1 MSPAASKRVLAI
13 DDDPNMLSLVS
24 QLLDAV
30 GFRVETAA
38 DGEAGLRSIR
48 AAPPALVLCDVQMP
62 GLDGFQVLERIR
74 GEAATAALPFVLL
87 TGLNDRESVRRGMRL
102 GADDFLSKPV
112 QPAELVEA
120 VNVALDKRRR
130 LSALV
135 SGHALP
141 VERELRERYASR
153 LGGGEPPAP
162 RVPELELAG
171 RTGRRVTQTVLFTD
185 IRGFTTMS
193 ERLPVTDIAE
203 LLTTYLR
210 EACKPILAERGRI
223 MMIMGDGLMA
233 LFGHESPDHV
243 AEHAA
248 AGLRAGLQIVR
259 VAQRF
264 RQWVASRFESTV
276 LPPFQV
282 GVGIHT
288 GEVMLFQ
295 LSVGG
300 SGDLTAVGDTVN
312 VAARLE
318 GKSKELG
325 WSIVAS
331 EATLQHAGPSFKVAE
346 TREIELAGRN
356 ARIRVGRLLA
366 PDEPISVP
374 PVPLSVGMEAVLQES
389 ARSTAEAAKQ
399 ALDST
404 LHAIRTHIPLA
415 EGQHADGASDIV
427 PAIHGYRVLQ
437 KIGQGGMSSVFLA
450 EEQNRGRRKVVLKV
464 LKGSRGDD
472 EALWKRFFQEC
483 AILSSI
489 EHEHVVRIYDQ
500 GFGDELAYIAMEYLS
515 GGSLRELIER
525 GLTPRQALSLLSQ
538 AASGL
543 GEIHG
548 RGIVHRDIKP
558 ANLMLRDAGVLV
570 LTDFGVAKRLDGSPS
585 QTIHGEILGTPY
597 YISPEQADGREI
609 TPASDFY
616 SLGII
621 FYEMLTG
628 QRPYAGSTI
637 TEILSQ
643 HVAAPVPRLPQTL
656 AEYQPLVDGML
667 AKRPD
672 GRFRS
677 ADALLAAIDEVWT
690 HIALRKDAF
699 ARPDKGLAQPATLP
713 AGEA

>member
-1 MSPAASKRVLAI
+1 MNTPAGKRVLAI

-24 QLLDAV
+24 HLLDAV
-30 GFRVETAA
+30 GFQVETVA

-48 AAPPALVLCDVQMP
+48 AVPPDVVVCDIQMP
-62 GLDGFQVLERIR
+62 GLDGFQVLERVR
-74 GEAATAALPFVLL
+74 GEGATAALPFVLL

-112 QPAELVEA
+112 QPSELVEA

-130 LSALV
+130 LSAVV

-153 LGGGEPPAP
+153 FEGAEPSAP
-162 RVPELELAG
+162 RVPEFELAG
-171 RTGRRVTQTVLFTD
+171 KTGRRVTQTVLFTD

-210 EACKPILAERGRI
+210 AACNPILAERGRI
-223 MMIMGDGLMA
+223 MKIMGDGLMA
-233 LFGHESPDHV
+233 LFGHESPENV
-243 AEHAA
+243 REHAA
-248 AGLRAGLQIVR
+248 AGLRAGLQIVQ
-259 VAQRF
+259 VAHGF
-264 RQWVASRFESTV
+264 RQWVASRFDTII
-276 LPPFQV
+276 LPPFDV

-325 WSIVAS
+325 WPIVVS
-331 EATLQHAGPSFKVAE
+331 EATLQSAGPGFKVADM
-346 TREIELAGRN
+346 RELELAGRN
-356 ARIRVGRLLA
+356 ARIRVGRLVA
-366 PDEPISVP
+366 SETSAAVAAP
-374 PVPLSVGMEAVLQES
+374 PVPLSFGIEAVLQES

-404 LHAIRTHIPLA
+404 LHAIRTHVSLA
-415 EGQHADGASDIV
+415 EGASEAEPV
-427 PAIHGYRVLQ
+427 IHGYRVLA

-450 EEQNRGRRKVVLKV
+450 EEQNRGGRKVVLKV
-464 LKGSRGDD
+464 LKGRRGDD
-472 EALWKRFFQEC
+472 EGLWKRFFQEC

-515 GGSLRELIER
+515 GGSLRQLIDR

-543 GEIHG
+543 GEIHS

-585 QTIHGEILGTPY
+585 HTIHGEILGTPY
-597 YISPEQADGREI
+597 YISPEQADSGEI

-628 QRPYAGSTI
+628 QRPYAGGTI

-643 HVAAPVPRLPQTL
+643 HVAAPIPRLPEAL

-667 AKRPD
+667 AKRPEA
-672 GRFRS
+672 RFKS
-677 ADALLAAIDEVWT
+677 ADALLTAVDEVWT
-690 HIALRKDAF
+690 HIALRKDVC
-699 ARPDKGLAQPATLP
+699 TT
-713 AGEA
+713 

>member
-1 MSPAASKRVLAI
+1 MRASSNAKRVLAV
-13 DDDPNMLSLVS
+13 DDDPSMLALVS
-24 QLLDAV
+24 HLLTAA
-30 GFRVETAA
+30 GFEVQVAA

-48 AAPPALVLCDVQMP
+48 AAPPDLVVSDIQMP
-62 GLDGFQVLERIR
+62 GLDGFQLLERVR

-102 GADDFLSKPV
+102 GADDFLCKPV
-112 QPAELVEA
+112 QPGELIEA
-120 VNVALDKRRR
+120 VNVAFDKQRR
-130 LSALV
+130 LRTLV
-135 SGHALP
+135 SRHALP
-141 VERELRERYASR
+141 VERELRARYESR
-153 LGGGEPPAP
+153 FEGTEPSTPP
-162 RVPELELAG
+162 LPDLDLAG
-171 RTGRRVTQTVLFTD
+171 MTGRRVTQTVLFTD

-210 EACKPILAERGRI
+210 EACKPILEQRGRI
-223 MMIMGDGLMA
+223 MKIMGDGLMA
-233 LFGHESPDHV
+233 LFGHEAPDDV
-243 AEHAA
+243 RQHAA
-248 AGLRAGLQIVR
+248 AGLRAGLHIVR
-259 VAQRF
+259 VAQGF
-264 RQWVASRFESTV
+264 RRWVAARFDSTV
-276 LPPFQV
+276 LPPFDV

-325 WSIVAS
+325 WPIVAS
-331 EATLQHAGPSFKVAE
+331 EATLKYAGPGFAIEES
-346 TREIELAGRN
+346 REIELAGRD
-356 ARIRVGRLLA
+356 ARIRVGRLVAAESAA
-366 PDEPISVP
+366 PIAPQAA
-374 PVPLSVGMEAVLQES
+374 LSFGIEAVLQES

-404 LHAIRTHIPLA
+404 LHAIRTHIPPA
-415 EGQHADGASDIV
+415 EGRGPQGKSDAV
-427 PAIHGYRVLQ
+427 PVIHGYRVLE

-450 EEQNRGRRKVVLKV
+450 EEQGRDRRKVVLKV
-464 LKGSRGDD
+464 LKGRRGDD
-472 EALWKRFFQEC
+472 EGLWKRFFQEC

-489 EHEHVVRIYDQ
+489 DHEHVVRIYDQ
-500 GFGDELAYIAMEYLS
+500 GFGEELAYLAMEYLS
-515 GGSLRELIER
+515 GGNLRALIGR

-543 GEIHG
+543 GEIHS

-585 QTIHGEILGTPY
+585 HTIHGEILGTPY

-621 FYEMLTG
+621 FHEMLTG
-628 QRPYAGSTI
+628 QRPYAGTTI

-643 HVAAPVPRLPQTL
+643 HLAAPIPRLPDGL

-667 AKRPD
+667 AKRPEA
-672 GRFRS
+672 RFAS
-677 ADALLAAIDEVWT
+677 AEALLAAIDQAWT
-690 HIALRKDAF
+690 QMALRKDVC
-699 ARPDKGLAQPATLP
+699 TT
-713 AGEA
+713 